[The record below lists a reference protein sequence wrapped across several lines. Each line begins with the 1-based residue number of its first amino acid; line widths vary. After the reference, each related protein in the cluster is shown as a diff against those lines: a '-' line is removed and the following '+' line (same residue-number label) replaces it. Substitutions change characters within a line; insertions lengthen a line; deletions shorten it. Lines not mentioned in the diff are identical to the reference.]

1 MKRKKYLLAATLLG
15 IAILT
20 GCGGN
25 DDASNESG
33 NSAKDANNA
42 QGDALDYDADDY
54 VTLGEYKNLTV
65 KYPIPEVTDDDLE
78 MYIEEQLEENTE
90 YKDITD
96 RAAKEGDSVN
106 INFTGKIDGEEF
118 DGGSGEDYDLVLGSG
133 DFIEEFENNLIGKN
147 SGETVTFKAT
157 FPDDYD
163 TEDVDAEA
171 EGDEAMSLSG
181 KEAEF
186 TVTINSIQ
194 EVTVPEYNEEFVKNT
209 SEYTT
214 TSEYEKAAKEELMV
228 TMEEESLSTAR
239 DSALALAVENATID
253 GYPQALYDTVY
264 AETEESYQMFQ
275 EYFGMEFSEEEVA
288 EAALSDVN
296 ERMVIQAIA
305 KAEGITVTEE
315 EVKTES
321 EAVAAENEYDSVE
334 SLEAD
339 YGENYVRDQLLR
351 EKVIDCIYE
360 SAKIEEVSQDEY
372 YGDEE
377 ETEEAVEE

>member
-1 MKRKKYLLAATLLG
+1 MGRKKYLLTAALLG
-15 IAILT
+15 VAVLT

-25 DDASNESG
+25 DNASDESG
-33 NSAKDANNA
+33 NGTKDADAA
-42 QGDALDYDADDY
+42 QGDASDYDVDDY

-65 KYPIPEVTDDDLE
+65 KYPIPEVTDEDLE
-78 MYIEEQLEENTE
+78 MYIEEQLDENTE

-106 INFTGKIDGEEF
+106 INFTGTVDGEEF
-118 DGGSGEDYDLVLGSG
+118 EGGSGEDYDLVLGSG
-133 DFIEEFENNLIGKN
+133 DFLEDFENSLIGKK
-147 SGETVTFKAT
+147 SGETVTFKVT

-163 TEDVDAEA
+163 TGDADVEA
-171 EGDEAMSLSG
+171 EGDETTHLSG

-194 EVTVPEYNEEFVKNT
+194 EVVVPEYNEEFVKNT
-209 SEYTT
+209 SEYKTVE
-214 TSEYEKAAKEELMV
+214 EYEKAAKEELMV
-228 TMEEESLSTAR
+228 TMEEESLATAR
-239 DSALALAVENATID
+239 DSALALAVENATLD
-253 GYPQALYDTVY
+253 GYPKALYDSVY
-264 AETEESYQMFQ
+264 AETEESYKMFE

-305 KAEGITVTEE
+305 KEEGIEVTEE

-339 YGENYVRDQLLR
+339 YGKNYVRDQLLR
-351 EKVIDCIYE
+351 EKVIDCLYD
-360 SAKIEEVSQDEY
+360 SAKIEEVSSEEY
-372 YGDEE
+372 YAEE
-377 ETEEAVEE
+377 EEAGETEEE